1 MIEFDDEQDSSK
13 GPIIKVVGVGGGG
26 GNAINT
32 MIEAGIEGVDFIVA
46 NTDCQ
51 VLDANQSN
59 IKIHLGKSL
68 TKGLGAG
75 ANPEIGRAAAM
86 EDAGRVAEVLAGA
99 DMVFVTAGMG
109 GGTGTGA
116 APVIAQ
122 VARDMGALTV
132 GVVTKPFIFEGSQRR
147 SKATGG
153 IAELAKCVDALIVI
167 PNDRLITLAGMKMT
181 LKDAFAMVDN
191 VLLNAV
197 RGISDLVLVPGLIN
211 VDFADV
217 RTIMTGMG
225 RALMGSGRGKG
236 DKRALEAAQQA
247 ISSPLLEDVSI
258 NGATGIL
265 INITGG
271 PDLTLSEVTEAATL
285 IEEAADPG
293 ANIIFGSVI
302 DANAGDEVRITVIAT
317 GFQPAM
323 QEYGLPN
330 PTKTGGIHRRPN
342 SDQMALP
349 MSAAGMQGH
358 GGFAGAPQAQPS
370 QFGGNHGNLP
380 GSGPHVQQPAHGGF
394 NGGGAYV
401 APQSYPPGPGYGP
414 GHMQGHG
421 GQGNGQMP
429 VSGHGVP
436 AQLGSERTL
445 TWHPSMQ
452 VTRAT
457 PAAGIGVH
465 PSMSGPMHQQP
476 PAEAIAE
483 PADYLESE
491 DLEDSDFQMMAGS
504 SGTLGAAIGAAA
516 GEWTP
521 APERPVIRPPVG
533 ANPGM
538 RGRSQGGMQRVSG
551 NSGELGVEES
561 EFDRPTF
568 IRRGIIPPG

>member
-1 MIEFDDEQDSSK
+1 MIEFDDEQDNTK

-51 VLDANQSN
+51 VLEANQSN

-75 ANPEIGRAAAM
+75 ANPEIGRASAM

-323 QEYGLPN
+323 QEYGLP
-330 PTKTGGIHRRPN
+330 PSPKERVAPHRRQN
-342 SDQMALP
+342 TDQMALP
-349 MSAAGMQGH
+349 MSSSSSG
-358 GGFAGAPQAQPS
+358 GGFATPAPQHAGG
-370 QFGGNHGNLP
+370 FGGGA
-380 GSGPHVQQPAHGGF
+380 GSGPYAHQPQAPQPLPQQGF
-394 NGGGAYV
+394 N
-401 APQSYPPGPGYGP
+401 APYAPPASYPPGPGYGP
-414 GHMQGHG
+414 GYAQGQVA
-421 GQGNGQMP
+421 QGSQMAP
-429 VSGHGVP
+429 GAGVP
-436 AQLGSERTL
+436 AALGSERTL

-452 VTRAT
+452 GSRMT
-457 PAAGIGVH
+457 PPQGYGA
-465 PSMSGPMHQQP
+465 PTPMP
-476 PAEAIAE
+476 MPAHTTEVIAE
-483 PADYLESE
+483 PADLMEAD
-491 DLEDSDFQMMAGS
+491 DLDDSDFQMMAAGS
-504 SGTLGAAIGAAA
+504 SGPLGAAMGAAAA
-516 GEWTP
+516 GEWV
-521 APERPVIRPPVG
+521 ASGERSVIRPPVS
-533 ANPGM
+533 ANPAL
-538 RGRSQGGMQRVSG
+538 RGRPSGSMQRVQHGS
-551 NSGELGVEES
+551 SELGVEES